1 MLLYFLLTKACRVW
15 NDFFY
20 CNTSIPVAIDCGSL
34 PSIKNG
40 AVDFSMY
47 ILLFSCTVQPPLV
60 TCQVLTSPENG
71 QVSFGSLIVS
81 SVAR

>member
-40 AVDFSMY
+40 AVDFFNVYTTFFLYS
-47 ILLFSCTVQPPLV
+47 S
-60 TCQVLTSPENG
+60 TSTGHLP
-71 QVSFGSLIVS
+71 S
-81 SVAR
+81 SYLS